1 MEAQAQGLN
10 PWDNEEE
17 LTELIELYKRLDEVE
32 VVRIAEVGQL
42 AFLVGDI
49 SKALEDLHM
58 LPIPRIPQ
66 D

>member
-17 LTELIELYKRLDEVE
+17 LTELIELYKCLDEVE

-49 SKALEDLHM
+49 PKALEDLHM